1 MLFSEAHSRKVVST
15 DNASTVGKIDG
26 FVVDPR
32 LPGIVALAIAKSA
45 NGGSALP
52 WPNIIAV
59 GHDAVTVA
67 SADAVVIPDERL
79 TELAD
84 KSHGLLGK
92 RVLSTAG
99 IMLGAVRD
107 VDFDPTTGRLA
118 LLALDT
124 GTVDAAR
131 LVGAGSYAV
140 IVRG

>member
-1 MLFSEAHSRKVVST
+1 MLFSEAHSHKVVST
-15 DNASTVGKIDG
+15 DTASTVGRIDG
-26 FVVDPR
+26 FVVDPS
-32 LPGIVALAIAKSA
+32 LPGIVALTVAKAA
-45 NGGSALP
+45 NGSALP
-52 WPNIIAV
+52 WSNVIAV
-59 GHDAVTVA
+59 GPDAVTVA
-67 SADAVVIPDERL
+67 SADAVVVPDEQL
-79 TELAD
+79 TALAD

-107 VDFDPTTGRLA
+107 VDFDPATGRLA

-140 IVRG
+140 IVRA